1 MFEHGSHRPPPRD
14 AAREHRTGNAHAQ
27 RPSRVLPNRVVAPG
41 APGALQSPAPYRLGG
56 KDPMTSHHVWAV
68 IVSLALLSV
77 AAPVAA
83 QNSDVEQTKT
93 EVKPDFKG
101 TIGLGM
107 IGAELGFV
115 IPALAGAKGVWPY
128 IVFPVAGA
136 AGGAV
141 AGYFLL
147 EKGDG
152 HPELAVA
159 TLTVGM
165 ALAIPALVATVA
177 ATAYRPPERIETA
190 KGGPG
195 LVRYAGGSLRLAPPA
210 IATGPTITARQAL
223 RTGERRVSSL
233 RVAMLS
239 AQF

>member
-1 MFEHGSHRPPPRD
+1 
-14 AAREHRTGNAHAQ
+14 
-27 RPSRVLPNRVVAPG
+27 
-41 APGALQSPAPYRLGG
+41 
-56 KDPMTSHHVWAV
+56 MTSRNVWAV
-68 IVSLALLSV
+68 IISLVLLGALLDSTP
-77 AAPVAA
+77 AAVQDAA
-83 QNSDVEQTKT
+83 DETKT

-101 TIGLGM
+101 AVGLGL

-147 EKGDG
+147 EKGEG

-159 TLTVGM
+159 ALTVGM

-177 ATAYRPPERIETA
+177 ATAYRPPEQIETARLRARELA

-195 LVRYAGGSLRLAPPA
+195 LVRFADGSLRLAPPA
-210 IATGPTITARQAL
+210 ISSGPTLTPRQAL
-223 RTGERRVSSL
+223 RTGERRVSSV

>member
-1 MFEHGSHRPPPRD
+1 
-14 AAREHRTGNAHAQ
+14 
-27 RPSRVLPNRVVAPG
+27 
-41 APGALQSPAPYRLGG
+41 
-56 KDPMTSHHVWAV
+56 MTSNHVWAV
-68 IVSLALLSV
+68 IVSFALLSSLAM
-77 AAPVAA
+77 AAPAAA
-83 QNSDVEQTKT
+83 QDSGVEQTKS
-93 EVKPDFKG
+93 EVKADFKG
-101 TIGLGM
+101 TIGLGL
-107 IGAELGFV
+107 IGTELGFV

-128 IVFPVAGA
+128 IVFPVVGA

-141 AGYFLL
+141 GGYFLL

-159 TLTVGM
+159 TLTIGM
-165 ALAIPALVATVA
+165 ALVIPALVATIA

-190 KGGPG
+190 ALARELAKGGPG
-195 LVRYAGGSLRLAPPA
+195 LVRYDAGSLRLAPPA
-210 IATGPTITARQAL
+210 VAAGPTVSPRQAL

>member
-1 MFEHGSHRPPPRD
+1 
-14 AAREHRTGNAHAQ
+14 
-27 RPSRVLPNRVVAPG
+27 
-41 APGALQSPAPYRLGG
+41 
-56 KDPMTSHHVWAV
+56 MTSRNAWAV
-68 IVSLALLSV
+68 IVSLVLLGTAGPAL
-77 AAPVAA
+77 A
-83 QNSDVEQTKT
+83 QDGSDADEGEQTRT
-93 EVKPDFKG
+93 ELKPDFKG
-101 TIGLGM
+101 AVGLGL

-128 IVFPVAGA
+128 IVFPVVGA

-141 AGYFLL
+141 GGYFLL

-165 ALAIPALVATVA
+165 ALIIPAMVATIA

-190 KGGPG
+190 GGGG
-195 LVRYAGGSLRLAPPA
+195 LVRYSEGSVRLAPPA
-210 IATGPTITARQAL
+210 IAAGPTTSPRQAL

-233 RVAMLS
+233 RVSMLS

>member
-1 MFEHGSHRPPPRD
+1 
-14 AAREHRTGNAHAQ
+14 
-27 RPSRVLPNRVVAPG
+27 
-41 APGALQSPAPYRLGG
+41 
-56 KDPMTSHHVWAV
+56 MTSHHVWAV

-83 QNSDVEQTKT
+83 QDSDIMQTKT
-93 EVKPDFKG
+93 EVKADFKG
-101 TIGLGM
+101 TIGLGL

-115 IPALAGAKGVWPY
+115 IPALAGAKGLWPY

-141 AGYFLL
+141 GGYFLL

-159 TLTVGM
+159 TLTIGM
-165 ALAIPALVATVA
+165 ALVVPALVATVA

-190 KGGPG
+190 ARARELAKGGPG
-195 LVRYAGGSLRLAPPA
+195 LIRYAEGSLRLAPPA
-210 IATGPTITARQAL
+210 VASGPTITPRQAL

>member
-1 MFEHGSHRPPPRD
+1 
-14 AAREHRTGNAHAQ
+14 
-27 RPSRVLPNRVVAPG
+27 
-41 APGALQSPAPYRLGG
+41 
-56 KDPMTSHHVWAV
+56 MTSHHVWAV
-68 IVSLALLSV
+68 IVSLALLSA
-77 AAPVAA
+77 AAPAAA
-83 QNSDVEQTKT
+83 QDGEVEQTKT
-93 EVKPDFKG
+93 EVKADFKG
-101 TIGLGM
+101 TIGLGL

-115 IPALAGAKGVWPY
+115 IPALAGARGAWPY

-141 AGYFLL
+141 GGYFLL

-165 ALAIPALVATVA
+165 ALVIPALVATIA
-177 ATAYRPPERIETA
+177 ATAYRPPERIETTAARARELALA
-190 KGGPG
+190 KRGGPG
-195 LVRYAGGSLRLAPPA
+195 LVRYAEGSLRLAPPA
-210 IATGPTITARQAL
+210 VTSGPTLTPRQAM